1 MIHSRGSIVLCICVL
16 ASACASVPL
25 APSEADAQAKRF
37 EPPPPGHAN
46 LYVFRDE
53 SYGGAVRMSVNLDG
67 AALGD
72 TAAKTYLYTP
82 IPAGVHTV
90 VSKAEND
97 SSAVIDAQP
106 GATYFLWQEVKMG
119 MWSARSALQQVQDER
134 GRAGVLEC
142 KLGVT
147 NAPHSACSKDTD
159 CKGNRICDAGAC
171 VEPRPPP
178 SN

>member
-1 MIHSRGSIVLCICVL
+1 MIGNRRFVILCLSAL

-25 APSEADAQAKRF
+25 APPDADAKAKLF
-37 EPPPPGHAN
+37 EPPPAGQAN

-53 SYGGAVRMSVNLDG
+53 SFGGAVRMSVNLDG

-82 IPAGVHTV
+82 IPAGAHTV

-97 SSAVIDAQP
+97 SSVVIEARP

-119 MWSARSALQQVQDER
+119 VWTARTALQEVQEER
-134 GRAGVLEC
+134 GRAGVMEC

-147 NAPHSACSKDTD
+147 SAPLAACSKDTD
-159 CKGNRICDAGAC
+159 CKGNRICDAGTC
-171 VEPRPPP
+171 VDPRPPT
-178 SN
+178 N